1 MLIHK
6 GLVKVMRE
14 ERQFQ
19 LREDKITGQRASQK
33 WRHTDR
39 LLLLKCKARE
49 WTMSGKEE
57 RVGSLQVIDHL
68 EAQADVWKHCG

>member
-1 MLIHK
+1 MLLDK

-14 ERQFQ
+14 ERKLQ

-33 WRHTDR
+33 RTHTDR

-49 WTMSGKEE
+49 WTMNGNEE
-57 RVGSLQVIDHL
+57 RVGSLQAIDHL